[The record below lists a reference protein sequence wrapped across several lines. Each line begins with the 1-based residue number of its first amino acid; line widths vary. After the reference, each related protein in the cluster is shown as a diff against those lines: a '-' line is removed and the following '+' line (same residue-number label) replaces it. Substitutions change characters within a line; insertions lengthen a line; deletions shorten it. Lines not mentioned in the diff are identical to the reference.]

1 MWHARDCVNVCRT
14 SVFYVPY
21 LYLVVYAIYSSTRTL
36 SLSRYACV
44 KALNECLTIIYLLLP
59 ISYCFFPM
67 AVFVL
72 ITLQRTC
79 LLFFNIQHTYAC
91 ATHQSDLHLCIAY
104 TAKRVNNFPFQ
115 FERCVFFSH
124 GFLLTLEL
132 DNNCTENT
140 TACCAMSACVT
151 SLEGNSL

>member
-1 MWHARDCVNVCRT
+1 MNVCRT

-79 LLFFNIQHTYAC
+79 LLFSTSNT
-91 ATHQSDLHLCIAY
+91 HLCIAY